1 MLQQA
6 KQRIEQA
13 DFIVIGAGAGFSA
26 AAGLTYSGERFTQRF
41 QPFIQRYGMQDMY
54 SAGFYPFETEEEK
67 WAYWAEH
74 IWANRFEPSALPLYQ
89 QLFAL
94 MKDKNYFVITTNVDS
109 QFAKAGFDPDKL
121 FEVQGNYG
129 ELQCAKPCHSQVYD
143 NETLVQKWR
152 SQQKNCQIPTAL
164 VPKCPVCGGKMAMH
178 LRIDHRFVETEQ
190 WHIAQQRYATFAEQ
204 AMQGNTVYLEL
215 GIGFNTPSII
225 RYPFEQMTY
234 RNPQATLIRLNRDHP
249 EGFAETAKQT
259 IALTQDPNAILS
271 HWLQE

>member
-13 DFIVIGAGAGFSA
+13 DFMVIGASAGFFA

-41 QPFIQRYGMQDMY
+41 HPFIQRYGMRDMY
-54 SAGFYPFETEEEK
+54 SAAFYPLETEEEK

-109 QFAKAGFDPDKL
+109 QFAKAGFDPNKL

-129 ELQCAKPCHSQVYD
+129 ELQCVKPCHS
-143 NETLVQKWR
+143 
-152 SQQKNCQIPTAL
+152 
-164 VPKCPVCGGKMAMH
+164 
-178 LRIDHRFVETEQ
+178 
-190 WHIAQQRYATFAEQ
+190 
-204 AMQGNTVYLEL
+204 
-215 GIGFNTPSII
+215 
-225 RYPFEQMTY
+225 
-234 RNPQATLIRLNRDHP
+234 
-249 EGFAETAKQT
+249 
-259 IALTQDPNAILS
+259 
-271 HWLQE
+271 

>member
-26 AAGLTYSGERFTQRF
+26 AAGLTYSGERFTKRF

-109 QFAKAGFDPDKL
+109 QFAKAGFDPNKL

-152 SQQKNCQIPTAL
+152 SLQKKLPNSRRTCAEMSCVWRQNGNAFTGRSPLCGNGTMARRSTAL
-164 VPKCPVCGGKMAMH
+164 C
-178 LRIDHRFVETEQ
+178 
-190 WHIAQQRYATFAEQ
+190 HICRA
-204 AMQGNTVYLEL
+204 N
-215 GIGFNTPSII
+215 
-225 RYPFEQMTY
+225 
-234 RNPQATLIRLNRDHP
+234 
-249 EGFAETAKQT
+249 
-259 IALTQDPNAILS
+259 NAGQ
-271 HWLQE
+271 HGVFGVGDWL

>member
-109 QFAKAGFDPDKL
+109 QFAKAGFDPNKL

-143 NETLVQKWR
+143 NEILVQKWR

-164 VPKCPVCGGKMAMH
+164 VPKCPVWRQNG
-178 LRIDHRFVETEQ
+178 D
-190 WHIAQQRYATFAEQ
+190 
-204 AMQGNTVYLEL
+204 
-215 GIGFNTPSII
+215 
-225 RYPFEQMTY
+225 
-234 RNPQATLIRLNRDHP
+234 
-249 EGFAETAKQT
+249 
-259 IALTQDPNAILS
+259 ALTGSSAFC
-271 HWLQE
+271 

>member
-13 DFIVIGAGAGFSA
+13 DFILIGAGAGFSA

-41 QPFIQRYGMQDMY
+41 QPFIQRYSMQDMY

-74 IWANRFEPSALPLYQ
+74 IWANRFEPPALPLYQ

-94 MKDKNYFVITTNVDS
+94 VKDKNYFVITTNVDS
-109 QFAKAGFDPDKL
+109 QFAKAGFDLDKL

-152 SQQKNCQIPTAL
+152 SQKKIVKFLPHLCRNVRYAAAKWQCIYGSITAL
-164 VPKCPVCGGKMAMH
+164 LKQNNGIPPNSVMPH
-178 LRIDHRFVETEQ
+178 L
-190 WHIAQQRYATFAEQ
+190 
-204 AMQGNTVYLEL
+204 
-215 GIGFNTPSII
+215 PSK
-225 RYPFEQMTY
+225 QY
-234 RNPQATLIRLNRDHP
+234 RATLCIWNWGL
-249 EGFAETAKQT
+249 
-259 IALTQDPNAILS
+259 ALTPRALFVTLLS
-271 HWLQE
+271 R